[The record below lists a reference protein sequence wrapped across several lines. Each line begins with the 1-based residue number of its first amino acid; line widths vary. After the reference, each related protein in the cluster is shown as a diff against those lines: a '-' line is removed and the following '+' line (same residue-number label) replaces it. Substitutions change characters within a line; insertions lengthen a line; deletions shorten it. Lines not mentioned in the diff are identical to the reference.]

1 MKLLLSLLLPLTL
14 WAQTS
19 SVVDVVRLKP
29 AALPATCNNGD
40 VRSDSAD
47 SDKIKSCE
55 ANVWTGFI
63 PAANTLTASRALV
76 SDSGGTIA
84 SSVVTSTELGYV
96 SGVTSSLC
104 GINQSCVET
113 NKTLTSPII
122 STISN
127 TGTLTLPTSTDTL
140 VGRATT
146 DTLTN
151 KTLTSPTINSAT
163 LSSPSVT
170 GVLEIPDGTVSAPS
184 LTFTSETN
192 SGLYRIGAKD
202 VGLSIDGVLGL
213 EAVKDSSNTYT
224 NLGVGGAANTDPQ
237 YLLQASRTLNGSA
250 FLVGLNFSNGTSA
263 EVGNR
268 FINAQSHAGDV
279 VLTAGAYSE
288 TNIADRLVLEGRS
301 TAGVTI
307 AADQS
312 TGTIDSL
319 IGGYA
324 STNLV
329 TKTSSWG
336 QYINGAMS
344 IGTTSP
350 NASAILDLTSTTKGF
365 KPPTMTAAQKAAISS
380 PATGLQVYDT
390 DAGAP
395 EYYNGS
401 AWTKIGSGSGS
412 TNFIGNPDAEAG
424 TTGWAT
430 YSDTPGAPAN
440 FPVDGTGG
448 SPTVTWT
455 QSSSSPLTGTDSFL
469 FTKDAANRQGQGASY
484 GFTIDSASKARVM
497 QISFDY
503 QVASGTFVAGS
514 SGVDSDIE
522 VYIYDVTNAQI
533 IQPSTYK
540 LYSSTTSPPAHFVA
554 NFQTASNSTSYRL
567 IFHVAT
573 TSASAYT
580 VQFDSVTV
588 APSTYTYGT
597 PITDWQ
603 SFTPTGSWVANS
615 TYTGQWR
622 KVGSDME
629 VQAQVALSGAPT
641 AASLTVNIP
650 SGYTID
656 TSRLV
661 NSSAI
666 QGSFL
671 GTASGK
677 SAGSFNQWLVRYS
690 STTAVG
696 LYYQSS
702 VANANMTAIDATHP
716 GTFASGDNVNLIFK
730 VPILGWSSSVQ
741 MSDSAAQSV
750 VAARAHMSGT
760 QSITSTP
767 GIVNFDTVDW
777 DTLSAVTTGASWK
790 FTAPVPGY
798 YEIGAWAVGSSTTYS
813 IAHNTQLVVYKNG
826 ISYGTLAN
834 FVAQTTSAI
843 TPRLNGML
851 QIQLKS
857 GDTISIEA
865 NSDTTTTF
873 QSGCYIQ
880 IKMLA
885 NPQTI
890 GATETQ
896 AAKMVGTSGATYTSG
911 ATTIIPYS
919 TVSYDYNGLATT
931 GSSAK
936 MTAQVAGLYEI
947 CGGVSVNGGTTTGG
961 NAYQIVAYD
970 NGSAVNALAVY
981 NGRGA
986 AESIYLNGCT
996 DMKLNATDTADLRF
1010 SGTFASGTLT
1020 FGSSSTSLQ
1029 YFTFKRI
1036 GL

>member
-250 FLVGLNFSNGTSA
+250 FLVGLNFSNGAAA

-484 GFTIDSASKARVM
+484 DFTIDSASKARVM

-514 SGVDSDIE
+514 SGVDSDVE

-533 IQPSTYK
+533 IQPTTYK
-540 LYSSTTSPPAHFVA
+540 LFSSTTSPPAHFVA

-597 PITDWQ
+597 PVTDWQ
-603 SFTPTGSWVANS
+603 SYTPTGSWAANS

-622 KVGSDME
+622 RVGSDME
-629 VQAQVALSGAPT
+629 VQAQVALSGLPT

-677 SAGSFNQWLVRYS
+677 SAGSLNQWIVKYS

-696 LYYQSS
+696 LYYQSG

-716 GTFASGDNVNLIFK
+716 GTFASGDNVNLTFK

-741 MSDSAAQSV
+741 MSDSAPQSDIV
-750 VAARAHMSGT
+750 FTGT
-760 QSITSTP
+760 QSSQ
-767 GIVNFDTVDW
+767 
-777 DTLSAVTTGASWK
+777 AVTGATTNLTLTATRDSISGWSTNI
-790 FTAPVPGY
+790 FTVPTAGDY
-798 YEIGAWAVGSSTTYS
+798 LASGSALLSGAGAM
-813 IAHNTQLVVYKNG
+813 AVYKNG
-826 ISYGTLAN
+826 SLFGYFSSDDAGSQASAGAQLLSGL
-834 FVAQTTSAI
+834 VA
-843 TPRLNGML
+843 
-851 QIQLKS
+851 
-857 GDTISIEA
+857 GDTISFRC
-865 NSDTTTTF
+865 S
-873 QSGCYIQ
+873 QSLTITSGHFSIF
-880 IKMLA
+880 KLA
-885 NPQTI
+885 SSQTI

-911 ATTIIPYS
+911 NTTIVPYS

-936 MTAQVAGLYEI
+936 MTAQVAGLYEV
-947 CGGVSVNGGTTTGG
+947 CGGVSVNGGTTTNG
-961 NAYQIVAYD
+961 NAYQLFAYD
-970 NGSAVNALAVY
+970 NGSLINNLAAY

-986 AESIYLNGCT
+986 AESIYLNGCI
-996 DMKLNATDTADLRF
+996 DMKLNAADAIDIRF

-1020 FGSSSTSLQ
+1020 FGSSTTGLP